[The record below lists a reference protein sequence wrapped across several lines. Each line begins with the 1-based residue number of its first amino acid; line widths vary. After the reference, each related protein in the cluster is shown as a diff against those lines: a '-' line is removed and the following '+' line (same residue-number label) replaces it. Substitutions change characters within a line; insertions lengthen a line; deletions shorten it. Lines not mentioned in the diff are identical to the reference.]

1 MAKHNPYFRHTKS
14 RPARLK
20 GKKKDVIYR
29 PYEKFAYGDSKVE
42 IIQTPYGVGKLDVYM
57 GITKKGP
64 RRTVKKTIER
74 TENMRN
80 KLTSRLSRTFNKR
93 YKTKT
98 VYKDGQLK
106 KKRAGGKTKR
116 Y

>member
-1 MAKHNPYFRHTKS
+1 M
-14 RPARLK
+14 
-20 GKKKDVIYR
+20 
-29 PYEKFAYGDSKVE
+29 E
-42 IIQTPYGVGKLDVYM
+42 IIQTPSGVGKLDVYM

-64 RRTVKKTIER
+64 RRTVRKTIER